1 MVKNRKKRSKK
12 ANIHKQSQSQSQSF
26 TKEKCIETFNKFIQ
40 DIPDEKF
47 NQTAKKYE
55 KYLKKSKL
63 LRGGSGNNQEDFIDG
78 VVMLTGLLLALLFYK
93 ANADH
98 LPPFVEFMWIIFRD
112 L

>member
-12 ANIHKQSQSQSQSF
+12 ANISKQSQSF
-26 TKEKCIETFNKFIQ
+26 TKEKCIEVFQKFIQ
-40 DIPDEKF
+40 EIPDEKF
-47 NQTAKKYE
+47 NETAKKYE
-55 KYLKKSKL
+55 KYLKKTKL
-63 LRGGSGNNQEDFIDG
+63 LRGGSGHNQEDFIDG

-93 ANADH
+93 ANATQ

>member
-12 ANIHKQSQSQSQSF
+12 AHISKQSQSF
-26 TKEKCIETFNKFIQ
+26 TKEKCIDVFQKFIQ
-40 DIPDEKF
+40 EIPDQKF
-47 NQTAKKYE
+47 NETAKKYE
-55 KYLKKSKL
+55 KYFKKTKL
-63 LRGGSGNNQEDFIDG
+63 LRGGSGHNQEDFIDG

-93 ANADH
+93 ANADQ